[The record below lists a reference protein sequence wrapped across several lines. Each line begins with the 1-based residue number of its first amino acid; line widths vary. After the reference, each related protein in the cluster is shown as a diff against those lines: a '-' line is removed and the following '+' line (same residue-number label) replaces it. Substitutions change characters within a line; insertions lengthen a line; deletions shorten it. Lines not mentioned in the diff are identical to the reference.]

1 VFPGQGSQAVGML
14 NAFAERVVVR
24 ETLQEASDALGQ
36 DMAKLIAEGPAD
48 ELNLTTNT
56 QPVMLTAAYA
66 IYRVWEQ
73 EAGVKP
79 AIVAGH
85 SLGEYTALV
94 ASGALAFADAVP
106 LVRFRAQAMQS
117 AVPVGEGGLAAILGL
132 GD

>member
-1 VFPGQGSQAVGML
+1 ML
-14 NAFAERVVVR
+14 NAFADRAVVR

-36 DMAKLIAEGPAD
+36 DLGKLIADGPAD

-56 QPVMLTAAYA
+56 QPVMLSAAYA
-66 IYRVWEQ
+66 IYRAWRD
-73 EAGVKP
+73 AGGAVP

-94 ASGALAFADAVP
+94 AAGALAFRDAVP

-117 AVPVGEGGLAAILGL
+117 AVPVGEGGMAAILGL
-132 GD
+132 DDEDRKSVV